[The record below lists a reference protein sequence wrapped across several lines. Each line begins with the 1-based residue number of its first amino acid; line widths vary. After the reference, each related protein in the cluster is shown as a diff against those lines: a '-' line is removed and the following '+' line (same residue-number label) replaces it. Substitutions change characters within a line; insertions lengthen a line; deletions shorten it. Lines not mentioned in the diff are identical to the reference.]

1 MIEGSVKIVGG
12 REKKLQ
18 HGYPWVQ
25 RGEISDVSGAPT
37 PGGLVRVVNFRNEM
51 LGIGTYNPQSR
62 FPVRML
68 TTEDEPI
75 DRAFFERRLERAL
88 RYRQRVVQDTNA
100 MRILFSESDGL
111 PGLIA
116 DQYADYLVVQ
126 VRTLGMERLRE
137 LWLPTLIERL
147 EPKGVLERSEM
158 ASRAEEGLE
167 PVAGVLHGEVP
178 EVIEIEESG
187 LTFLV
192 PTDAGRKT
200 GFYLDQR
207 ENRRRLAQRVQPG
220 ERVLDMFCYTGA
232 FALYAARAG
241 AYAVGVDILPDA
253 IDLAE
258 VHARR
263 NRLEAHWIVGK
274 RLRLAA
280 PSRRTGGAVRL
291 DCVRPARDCQAPRPE
306 RLAALGD
313 LETGIPC
320 TAASVGRRATTGVQL
335 RLPIESA
342 RNARYGTLGSDRSA
356 HSPVRGGDYLPSARP
371 PVPASVSREPVPE
384 VHLGAGVNGVGV
396 SPTPRRSSG
405 AGSTSAACGSG
416 CPLWG
421 D

>member
-1 MIEGSVKIVGG
+1 MIEGTVKIVGG

-25 RGEISDVSGAPT
+25 RGEISEVSGAPT
-37 PGGLVRVVNFRNEM
+37 PGGLVRIVNFRNEA

-100 MRILFSESDGL
+100 MRLLFSESDGL
-111 PGLIA
+111 PGLIV

-263 NRLEAHWIVGK
+263 NRLEAHWIVENAFDWLPQAAEQGARFDWIVLDPPAIAK
-274 RLRLAA
+274 RQDQKDSLRWAIWKLVYHALPLLSEGGRLLVCSCAYQMNLTEMLDTVRLAA
-280 PSRRTGGAVRL
+280 TDRNTPLFVEEVTF
-291 DCVRPARDCQAPRPE
+291 QAPDHPYLLQFPE
-306 RLAALGD
+306 SLYLKC
-313 LETGIPC
+313 IW
-320 TAASVGRRATTGVQL
+320 
-335 RLPIESA
+335 A
-342 RNARYGTLGSDRSA
+342 R
-356 HSPVRGGDYLPSARP
+356 V
-371 PVPASVSREPVPE
+371 
-384 VHLGAGVNGVGV
+384 
-396 SPTPRRSSG
+396 
-405 AGSTSAACGSG
+405 
-416 CPLWG
+416 
-421 D
+421 